1 MDKDAPS
8 KKLVHITDGEERL
21 EGELEIP
28 IGAKGCVVFAH
39 GSGSNRHSPRNYLV
53 AKYLRKHGFGT
64 LRLDL
69 LTPLEGAFPENQFN
83 IDLMSKRLIAANQ
96 WLREQE
102 ETKILPL
109 GYFGSSTG
117 AAAAIA
123 AAVMDRGQVSVIVSR
138 GGRPDLAWDY
148 LGMID
153 VPILFIVGG
162 FDDVVIKMNERAYEE
177 IQGIK
182 RLEIVPRATHLF
194 EEPGTLEK
202 AANLAAIWFEKYLQ

>member
-1 MDKDAPS
+1 MELNPPS
-8 KKLVHITDGEERL
+8 KKLVHIIDGDERL

-39 GSGSNRHSPRNYLV
+39 GSGSSRHSPRNYLV
-53 AKYLRKHGFGT
+53 AKHLIKRGFGT
-64 LRLDL
+64 LRLNL
-69 LTPLEGAFPENQFN
+69 LTPLESTFPENQFD
-83 IDLMSKRLIAANQ
+83 IGLMSRRLIAANR

-102 ETKILPL
+102 ETKSLPL

-123 AAVMDRGQVSVIVSR
+123 AAANERGQVSVIVSR
-138 GGRPDLAWDY
+138 GGRPDLAWDF

-162 FDDVVIKMNERAYEE
+162 FDDVVIKVNKKAYEE
-177 IQGIK
+177 IRGIK
-182 RLEIVPRATHLF
+182 RLEIIPRVTHLF
-194 EEPGTLEK
+194 EEPGALEK
-202 AANLAAIWFEKYLQ
+202 AANLAAIWFEKYMQ